1 MKRYLKIGISV
12 CVFAILAPSRVIG
25 RLFGLSGRR
34 YLTVLM
40 YHAVPPDQIA
50 NFERQVEQLKRW
62 ARVVPA
68 DWEDEASDQDPD
80 GAPYLVAITFDDA
93 FESALNNGLPVLEAQ
108 GLPCT
113 VFVPSG
119 HLGHPPS
126 WKMNGDPGSAE
137 QVATALH
144 LSAVSSDLVTI
155 GSHTVSHP
163 YLTSL
168 PKETVRQEL
177 VKSREVLSAISGE
190 AVRLLAFP
198 YGDHDAT
205 IIDLC
210 VECGYKQV
218 FTIEPLPVR
227 LGRDVFVRG
236 RAGVE
241 PSDGRLEF
249 FLKATGSYCW
259 MPMVSSVKRKLL
271 RTRHGRRT
279 AHRSLPA

>member
-25 RLFGLSGRR
+25 RLFGLPGRR

-40 YHAVPPDQIA
+40 YHAVPPGQVG
-50 NFERQVEQLKRW
+50 NFERQVQQLRRW

-68 DWEDEASDQDPD
+68 DCTDEVPD
-80 GAPYLVAITFDDA
+80 RHSTGAPYLVAITFDDA
-93 FESALNNGLPVLEAQ
+93 FESALDNGLPVLEAH

-126 WKMNGDPGSAE
+126 WVMDSDLDRAE
-137 QVATALH
+137 QVATASH
-144 LSAVSSDLVTI
+144 LSAVSSDLVAI

-168 PKETVRQEL
+168 PKEIARQEL
-177 VKSREVLSAISGE
+177 VQSREALSAISGR

-198 YGDHDAT
+198 YGDHDAA
-205 IIDLC
+205 IVDLC
-210 VECGYKQV
+210 GESGYKQV
-218 FTIEPLPVR
+218 FTVEPVPVQ
-227 LGRDVFVRG
+227 LGHDVFVRG
-236 RAGVE
+236 RIGVE

-259 MPMVSSVKRKLL
+259 MPIVSSIKRRLL
-271 RTRHGRRT
+271 RRRYGTQT
-279 AHRSLPA
+279 A